1 MADEG
6 EGRSEA
12 KRPFPRFVA
21 DRPHLVEDAETAL
34 RLGKHVLLRGPTG
47 SGKTRLAETLAERL
61 ELDMESVNCSVDL
74 DMEALLGYRTLGL
87 AEGKTVVE
95 YVEGPV
101 VRAMR
106 LGRMLYIDELNV
118 ARPEVLPI
126 LHGALDH
133 RRRLTNPLTADVIV
147 AHPNFCVVAAM
158 NEGYAGTSPLNEAL
172 LNRFVV
178 FDVPYVQGD
187 ALAELIREATPS
199 STLSDAVV
207 DRFVRLS
214 ADLVR
219 ASDVGE
225 LPPEAASIR
234 ALLDACDLC
243 AHMPAMRAVRYAIA
257 GKLSDP
263 REQDLVMEIAASYFG
278 DA

>member
-1 MADEG
+1 MDVDS
-6 EGRSEA
+6 GRETPLARRGS
-12 KRPFPRFVA
+12 PRFIA
-21 DRPHLVEDAETAL
+21 DRPHLVDDAEAAL

-47 SGKTRLAETLAERL
+47 SGKTRLAEALAERL
-61 ELDMESVNCSVDL
+61 GLEMESVNCSVDL
-74 DMEALLGYRTLGL
+74 DLEALLGYRTLGI
-87 AEGKTVVE
+87 AEGRTVVE

-133 RRRLTNPLTADVIV
+133 RRRLTNPLTAEVLQ
-147 AHPNFCVVAAM
+147 AHPNFCVIAAI

-178 FDVPYVQGD
+178 FDVPYVQGE
-187 ALAELIREATPS
+187 ALAQLIREATA
-199 STLSDAVV
+199 LAGAHHVE
-207 DRFVRLS
+207 RFVRLS

-219 ASDVGE
+219 ASEVGE
-225 LPPEAASIR
+225 LPVEAASIR
-234 ALLDACDLC
+234 ALLDACDLSTQ
-243 AHMPAMRAVRYAIA
+243 MPPLRAVRYAVA

-263 REQDLVMEIAASYFG
+263 REQDLVMELASSYFG
-278 DA
+278 GA

>member
-1 MADEG
+1 MDVD
-6 EGRSEA
+6 SE
-12 KRPFPRFVA
+12 RETPLSRRTSPRFIA
-21 DRPHLVEDAETAL
+21 DRPHLVEDAEAAL
-34 RLGKHVLLRGPTG
+34 RLGKHLLLRGPTG
-47 SGKTRLAETLAERL
+47 SGKTRLAEALAERL
-61 ELDMESVNCSVDL
+61 GLEMESVNCSVDL
-74 DMEALLGYRTLGL
+74 DLEALLGYRTLGI
-87 AEGKTVVE
+87 AEGRSVVE

-133 RRRLTNPLTADVIV
+133 RRQLTNPLTAEVV
-147 AHPNFCVVAAM
+147 EAHPNFCVIAAI

-187 ALAELIREATPS
+187 ALAQLIREATALS
-199 STLSDAVV
+199 SASQIE
-207 DRFVRLS
+207 RFVRLS
-214 ADLVR
+214 ADLIR
-219 ASDVGE
+219 ASEVGE
-225 LPPEAASIR
+225 LPAEAASIR
-234 ALLDACDLC
+234 ALLDACDLSTQ
-243 AHMPAMRAVRYAIA
+243 MPPLRAVRYAVA

-263 REQDLVMEIAASYFG
+263 REQDLVMELASSYFG
-278 DA
+278 GA